1 MKQVVERSVI
11 WLVMSVL
18 AMFASQAFAACIGI
32 NCTSQDQAQA
42 QAQTQGQAQGQQQG
56 QIAVGVGLA
65 GVNSS
70 GSSNTVTNQINEP
83 RQTPAAIAPGLAASS
98 EACMG
103 STSMGG
109 SGAMF
114 GFSIGTTWKNA
125 DCERRQYAKTI
136 AALGD
141 MDAAKAMLCMDEKV
155 NAAYANA
162 GHPCK
167 SIAEPKSKTTAQASP
182 SAEFKKT
189 SFMQ

>member
-1 MKQVVERSVI
+1 MKY
-11 WLVMSVL
+11 LVSL
-18 AMFASQAFAACIGI
+18 ILLSFSASSFAACIGI
-32 NCTSQDQAQA
+32 NCHSQDQAQA

-103 STSMGG
+103 SSSVGG

-114 GFSIGTTWKNA
+114 GFSVGTTWKNA
-125 DCERRQYAKTI
+125 DCERRQYAKTM

-167 SIAEPKSKTTAQASP
+167 SMAEPKATVKPTAKVEGS
-182 SAEFKKT
+182 FKQT
-189 SFMQ
+189 SFIQ